1 MYEGHTNPMSCT
13 EFEALLAEAL
23 DGTLGAP
30 EMARFQSHL
39 GSCEQCS
46 PLFALAQEGRTMLR
60 GLPELEPPAYLVQK
74 ILNVTSEVPARV
86 PQPARKAEVPGWFG
100 MRPFFTAIMQPRFGM
115 SFAMAFFSL
124 MLIFNVTGVNVR
136 DVASIDWRPSA
147 MKTNVVKGYYEA
159 TGRVEKYYEN
169 LRFVYQVQS
178 TLRDLR
184 NATTSDDQG
193 SGPQQ
198 KPQQQQQQQKQ
209 QRRDDNTSE
218 RPQEKNQRYSLG
230 EPTVHLAGAHAIRF
244 RNDRRTA

>member
-1 MYEGHTNPMSCT
+1 MYEGHTNPMNCT

-39 GSCEQCS
+39 GTCEQCG
-46 PLFALAQEGRTMLR
+46 PLFALAREGQTMLR
-60 GLPELEPPAYLVQK
+60 GLAELEPPAYLVQK

-86 PQPARKAEVPGWFG
+86 PQRRRAEAPGWFG
-100 MRPFFTAIMQPRFGM
+100 TRPFFAAVMHPRFGM

-124 MLIFNVTGVNVR
+124 MLIFNVTGVNLR
-136 DVASIDWRPSA
+136 DAASIDWRPTA
-147 MKTNVVKGYYEA
+147 MKTNVVKSYYEA
-159 TGRVEKYYEN
+159 TGRVQKYYEN

-193 SGPQQ
+193 GKQAQ
-198 KPQQQQQQQKQ
+198 PQQQQPPQQKQ

-230 EPTVHLAGAHAIRF
+230 EPAVQLAAAPQIRF
-244 RNDRRTA
+244 GNDRRTA

>member
-1 MYEGHTNPMSCT
+1 MYEGHTNPLNCT

-30 EMARFQSHL
+30 EMERFRSHI
-39 GSCEQCS
+39 GTCEQCG
-46 PLFALAQEGRTMLR
+46 PLFALAQEGQMALR

-86 PQPARKAEVPGWFG
+86 PQPKKAQAAGWFG
-100 MRPFFTAIMQPRFGM
+100 MRPFFTTLMQPRFGM

-124 MLIFNVTGVNVR
+124 MLVFNVTGVNLR
-136 DVASIDWRPSA
+136 DLGNVDWRPSA
-147 MKTNVVKGYYEA
+147 MKTNVVKGYYESTA
-159 TGRVEKYYEN
+159 RVQKYYEN

-184 NATTSDDQG
+184 NATQSDDQ
-193 SGPQQ
+193 SGKQQ
-198 KPQQQQQQQKQ
+198 PQQQQQQQQ
-209 QRRDDNTSE
+209 QQKRRNDDTSE

-230 EPTVHLAGAHAIRF
+230 QPAVQLAAAPRVIRF
-244 RNDRRTA
+244 RNDRRIA